1 MLYGRYYTTPKS
13 YLDLISLYTGLLHA
27 KQAETD
33 EARARL
39 LTGLAKLHD
48 TNALVDTMQAE
59 LMLLQP
65 VLDNHSKVI

>member
-1 MLYGRYYTTPKS
+1 MPSKRKP
-13 YLDLISLYTGLLHA
+13 
-27 KQAETD
+27 D